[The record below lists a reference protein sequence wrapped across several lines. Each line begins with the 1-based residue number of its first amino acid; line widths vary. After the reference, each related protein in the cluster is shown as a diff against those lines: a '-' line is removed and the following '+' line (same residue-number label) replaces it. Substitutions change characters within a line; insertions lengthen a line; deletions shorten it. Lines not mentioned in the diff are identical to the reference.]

1 MVNTNFNHILWDY
14 NQFSGGLAPF
24 FDPSPKEALFLP
36 GTETTY
42 VSIRL
47 FPETVGYMDLQFNA
61 ILVVP
66 LAAVSQG
73 VVLGE
78 PNRIIVT
85 VPASRGV

>member
-1 MVNTNFNHILWDY
+1 M
-14 NQFSGGLAPF
+14 
-24 FDPSPKEALFLP
+24 
-36 GTETTY
+36 
-42 VSIRL
+42 SIRL
-47 FPETVGYMDLQFNA
+47 FPEAVGYMDLQFNA

-78 PNRIIVT
+78 LNRIIVT